1 MMSGNAIRCVGKFMH
16 DIRGLR
22 KKTMTIETSSGIRA
36 LHLTTKDNKVAQV
49 TVDMGKALLHP
60 SQVPVELAGDSVI
73 ARKTEIGGMEY
84 EITCLSMGNPHCV
97 VFLDNVD
104 MLEIEKIGPV
114 FENHKLFPQRVNASF
129 VQVLDE
135 KTLRIRVW
143 ERGSGETMAC
153 GTGACAS
160 AVAAA
165 LCGYCP
171 KGKDIRVIVKG
182 GELTVNYTDEAVML
196 TGSAEIVYEG
206 VVRI

>member
-1 MMSGNAIRCVGKFMH
+1 
-16 DIRGLR
+16 
-22 KKTMTIETSSGIRA
+22 
-36 LHLTTKDNKVAQV
+36 
-49 TVDMGKALLHP
+49 
-60 SQVPVELAGDSVI
+60 
-73 ARKTEIGGMEY
+73 
-84 EITCLSMGNPHCV
+84 
-97 VFLDNVD
+97 